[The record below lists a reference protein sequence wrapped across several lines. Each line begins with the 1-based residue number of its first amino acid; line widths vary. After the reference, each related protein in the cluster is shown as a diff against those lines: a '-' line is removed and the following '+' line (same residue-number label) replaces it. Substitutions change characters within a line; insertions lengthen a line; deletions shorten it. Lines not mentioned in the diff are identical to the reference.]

1 MRKLMQLSGLVGIV
15 LFVVASANAGT
26 LYRWT
31 NADGVISYS
40 DDLKRIPEA
49 FRADAVQI
57 PERDLATYERY
68 TPSKAP
74 TSDAY
79 VERLNA
85 HIERLRALNADA
97 EAEQRAR
104 RSRPMISYPTTAVAV
119 GGRNAIAIPREM
131 VVNDDEPV
139 VVEERRVRT
148 GDSTTHI
155 YVVRQGDRILQVVR
169 PNTNHSDAD
178 WPTEEELLEGR

>member
-1 MRKLMQLSGLVGIV
+1 MRKLVELSG
-15 LFVVASANAGT
+15 VVAMALLVVTSASAGN
-26 LYRWT
+26 LYRWK

-49 FRADAVQI
+49 FRAEAVRI
-57 PERDLATYERY
+57 PERDLASYERY
-68 TPSKAP
+68 TPSHAP
-74 TSDAY
+74 ASDSY

-85 HIERLRALNADA
+85 YIERLRALNADA

-104 RSRPMISYPTTAVAV
+104 RARPTVSFPTTAVAI

-131 VVNDDEPV
+131 VLSEDEPV

-148 GDSTTHI
+148 GDSTTHM

-169 PNTNHSDAD
+169 PNTNHSDSD